1 MFKEIQDSV
10 FKYEDLVKIFNHCNH
25 LNIIMYT
32 NVEISTGTRKCEFC
46 EKTMMHLLSF
56 WCVAKS
62 SQELPE
68 DGVDERRNA
77 SELRSD
83 KLIKSVH

>member
-1 MFKEIQDSV
+1 MFKEIEDVV
-10 FKYEDLVKIFNHCNH
+10 FKCEDFLKIFNHFNH
-25 LNIIMYT
+25 LNIIIYT
-32 NVEISTGTRKCEFC
+32 NVETPTGTKKCEFC
-46 EKTMMHLLSF
+46 EKDYDALVIWM
-56 WCVAKS
+56 CCKN

-83 KLIKSVH
+83 KLTKSVH